1 VSAQTLN
8 VHGLHAV
15 RATLAHAPLA
25 VLEAW
30 IRYGDTGAGLQE
42 LESGLRELG
51 VPVQRVAVETLDR
64 LAAGGTHQGIVLR
77 RRPPAMQTLEDWL
90 AMRVAGRPLPLAIV
104 VDQLQDPHNLGA
116 LLRLADATGA
126 DGLIL
131 TRDRSSPLT
140 AAAAKVA
147 SGALD
152 TVPLVGVTNLAR
164 ALLHMKAAGMWVAG
178 TAMEAPTSLFDA
190 DLVRPLAWVLGAE
203 GSGMRRL
210 TRESCDLEVYLP
222 MRGSVA
228 SLNLATAA
236 AVCLYETLRQRG
248 VR

>member
-1 VSAQTLN
+1 MSAPTLN
-8 VHGLHAV
+8 VPGLHAV

-25 VLEAW
+25 ILEAW
-30 IRYGDTGAGLQE
+30 IRHGDTGPPLQE
-42 LESGLRELG
+42 LDARLRELG
-51 VPVQRVAVETLDR
+51 IPVQRVGPDTLDR
-64 LAAGGTHQGIVLR
+64 LAGGGTHQGIVVR
-77 RRPPAMQTLEDWL
+77 RRPPAMWTLEDWL
-90 AMRVAGRPLPLAIV
+90 AAHVTARPLPLAIV

-126 DGLIL
+126 DGLVL
-131 TRDRSSPLT
+131 TRDRSSPLS
-140 AAAAKVA
+140 AAVAKVA

-164 ALLHMKAAGMWVAG
+164 ALGQMKAAGLWVVGTDMDAAG
-178 TAMEAPTSLFDA
+178 SLFDA
-190 DLVRPLAWVLGAE
+190 DLARPLAWVLGGE

-210 TRESCDLEVYLP
+210 TRESCDLTIRLP
-222 MRGSVA
+222 MRGTVD